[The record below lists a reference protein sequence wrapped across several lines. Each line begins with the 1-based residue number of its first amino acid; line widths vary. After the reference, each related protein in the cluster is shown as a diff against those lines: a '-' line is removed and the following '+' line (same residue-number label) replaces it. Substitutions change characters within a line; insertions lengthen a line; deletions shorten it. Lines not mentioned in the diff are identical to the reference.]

1 MVRSRLGEGGLKVHC
16 WEANV
21 RKNTRGEASVRGDPE
36 FWRYGYVVRRRA
48 LGKDRLIS
56 YRRQILAGDTLPGD
70 VLSSPGLGEL
80 VTDPAVVSMAG
91 ELLGAQPVYFG
102 DSNVSVRSTGRG
114 FHKDNADRY
123 DPGAPD
129 WRDAYP
135 ILRIGIYL
143 QDHKRSSGGLNVR
156 DGSNL
161 VPDVRTGRT
170 RYLGTEVGDLVA
182 WNLRTTHS
190 ANGAVLRSGI
200 PVAVSPGLAARL
212 PRLFTRYPQGDRV
225 AVFITYGAA
234 GRHLDRYIEYLKTRT
249 YQQAIWD
256 GSAWG
261 PDCHERADLS
271 GLELLAPWEDGV
283 RTADSFEE
291 YQQLP
296 Y

>member
-1 MVRSRLGEGGLKVHC
+1 M
-16 WEANV
+16 
-21 RKNTRGEASVRGDPE
+21 
-36 FWRYGYVVRRRA
+36 
-48 LGKDRLIS
+48 
-56 YRRQILAGDTLPGD
+56 
-70 VLSSPGLGEL
+70 
-80 VTDPAVVSMAG
+80 
-91 ELLGAQPVYFG
+91 
-102 DSNVSVRSTGRG
+102 
-114 FHKDNADRY
+114 
-123 DPGAPD
+123 
-129 WRDAYP
+129 
-135 ILRIGIYL
+135 
-143 QDHKRSSGGLNVR
+143 
-156 DGSNL
+156 
-161 VPDVRTGRT
+161 
-170 RYLGTEVGDLVA
+170 A